1 MVIIMIYMFL
11 ADGFEEVEALCPLD
25 LMRRAGLSVM
35 TIGVGEKVVR
45 GSHGIEVI
53 ADVTCT
59 EAEKLLDKKPADAV
73 ILPGGMPG
81 TTNLK
86 ADPTVNKFIKYA
98 SDNHKLIGAI
108 CAAPSILGELGLLN
122 GREAICFPGF
132 EDKLRGAHISS
143 DKVVRDGNIITA
155 KGMGVALDFGLA
167 LVSALKDDATANS
180 LREAVQA

>member
-1 MVIIMIYMFL
+1 MIYMFL

-35 TIGVGEKVVR
+35 TVGVGEKVVR

-53 ADVTCT
+53 ADVTT
-59 EAEKLLDKKPADAV
+59 AEADKLLEKKPADAV

-81 TTNLK
+81 TKNLQ
-86 ADPTVNKFIKYA
+86 ADPVVNRFIKFA
-98 SDNHKLIGAI
+98 SDNNKLLGAI
-108 CAAPSILGELGLLN
+108 CAAPSILGELGLLDGKN
-122 GREAICFPGF
+122 AICFPGF
-132 EDKLRGAHISS
+132 EDKLLGATLSS

-167 LVSALKDDATANS
+167 LVSALKDDATAKS